1 MKLNQIFASLSGGL
15 LMGLTLMSQ
24 TPQNPTNPFP
34 NKNTK
39 PPTSQPKQQSPAQ
52 TVPPVS
58 SQQIPPSTQPKPN
71 STPSI
76 PPVTSQQIPPSSQ
89 SPSTNTS
96 PYNPKSPITGTDE
109 EQIIGTILRVFD
121 AMRMQDSAM
130 ARPLFAPN
138 CKLFTPS
145 TNANGQTRLSEE
157 PIATFFKSIGTK
169 RKEKIDERIL
179 KYKIDIDGPL
189 ASVWADYN
197 LYVDTTFIHCGV
209 DVFQLYKSDEGWK
222 IFELADTRR
231 KTGCIKD
238 PKDEISAF
246 LDKWHKDAAI
256 ANEEAYFG
264 AFTTDGVFLGTD
276 ATERWTK
283 EEFRAWAKPQFDN
296 KRGWNFKPSKRFIS
310 FNSDNSIAWFDE
322 ELNTWMGPCRGSG
335 VVSKTNGM
343 WKIKQYNLTILVPNE
358 KVQDYLKVLNAK

>member
-1 MKLNQIFASLSGGL
+1 MA
-15 LMGLTLMSQ
+15 Q

-34 NKNTK
+34 NKNTN
-39 PPTSQPKQQSPAQ
+39 PPKTQPQQQPPAQ
-52 TVPPVS
+52 TVPPVT
-58 SQQIPPSTQPKPN
+58 SQQIPPSTQPKP
-71 STPSI
+71 SSAI
-76 PPVTSQQIPPSSQ
+76 PSS
-89 SPSTNTS
+89 TS
-96 PYNPKSPITGTDE
+96 PAIIGTEE
-109 EQIIGTILRVFD
+109 EQIIGTVLRVFD

-138 CKLFTPS
+138 CRLFTPS
-145 TNANGQTRLSEE
+145 INTSGQSKLSEE

-209 DVFQLYKSDEGWK
+209 DVFQLYKSNEGWK

-231 KTGCIKD
+231 KTGCLQD
-238 PKDEISAF
+238 PRDEVVSF
-246 LDKWHKDAAI
+246 LDKWHKDAAA
-256 ANEEAYFG
+256 ANGEDYFG
-264 AFTTDGVFLGTD
+264 AFTLDGVFLGTD
-276 ATERWTK
+276 ATERWTR
-283 EEFRAWAKPQFDN
+283 EEFRTWAKPQFDN

-310 FNSDNSIAWFDE
+310 FNADNTLGWFDE
-322 ELNTWMGPCRGSG
+322 ELATWMGPCRGSG
-335 VVSKTNGM
+335 VLSKINGV